1 MRDIDREGMIFRIED
16 SGEAVLTE
24 CSQAAP
30 VLTIPA
36 AVDGYPLTAIDPD
49 AFDQAGPFEAF
60 RIAGESAHFNTVDG
74 VLFDR
79 TGERLVR
86 YPLGRDAVAYAPP
99 VGTKVI
105 GQNAFAGVEKLTRVT
120 LPEGVTMIE
129 SRAFADSPALTE
141 LELPVSL
148 ERYGHEVLRGCSRLT
163 EVSVP
168 AGHPFLRREK
178 CFLIDTSDSV
188 LLGCLP
194 GGGERELVAPEDI
207 RYVDEYAFRGCDA
220 LQKIHF
226 HHGLRTLGRY
236 AFYHCE
242 ALRTVELPEG
252 LRSIGTRA
260 FSGCTALRSLYV
272 PDSVTSI
279 EYKAFNNCEHLVL
292 QVNKGS
298 YTDRYC
304 RQFGF
309 PCRHRIQWPWDRN
322 RD

>member
-105 GQNAFAGVEKLTRVT
+105 GQNAFAGGMSGPMPIFT
-120 LPEGVTMIE
+120 
-129 SRAFADSPALTE
+129 
-141 LELPVSL
+141 VS
-148 ERYGHEVLRGCSRLT
+148 G
-163 EVSVP
+163 
-168 AGHPFLRREK
+168 F
-178 CFLIDTSDSV
+178 
-188 LLGCLP
+188 
-194 GGGERELVAPEDI
+194 ELVAGVTVTFASPKRVFAVSPSIWRNSPVMLVPKSVVATRTE
-207 RYVDEYAFRGCDA
+207 FRPQS
-220 LQKIHF
+220 LMVV
-226 HHGLRTLGRY
+226 
-236 AFYHCE
+236 
-242 ALRTVELPEG
+242 VERL
-252 LRSIGTRA
+252 LLS
-260 FSGCTALRSLYV
+260 V
-272 PDSVTSI
+272 PPAPI
-279 EYKAFNNCEHLVL
+279 
-292 QVNKGS
+292 
-298 YTDRYC
+298 
-304 RQFGF
+304 
-309 PCRHRIQWPWDRN
+309 PP
-322 RD
+322 